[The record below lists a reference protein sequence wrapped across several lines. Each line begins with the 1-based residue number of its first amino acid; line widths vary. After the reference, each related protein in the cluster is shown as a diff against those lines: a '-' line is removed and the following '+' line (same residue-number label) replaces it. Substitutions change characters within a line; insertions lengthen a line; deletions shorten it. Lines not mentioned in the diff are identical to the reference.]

1 MGYGACP
8 PGPQVSPALVKLTTT
23 QLNNL
28 ISAVKNYAGT
38 ILRLSKK
45 NLEDEELLREL
56 FLTTRQTTAIR
67 NTFAYNMSKD
77 IKLGKDQIS

>member
-1 MGYGACP
+1 M
-8 PGPQVSPALVKLTTT
+8 
-23 QLNNL
+23 
-28 ISAVKNYAGT
+28 KNYAGT

-45 NLEDEELLREL
+45 NLEDEELPREL
-56 FLTTRQTTAIR
+56 FLTTRQTTTIR